1 MPAAWLLLPDIVCLC
16 PRDERPIAIAATSRA
31 PIAQSAEHPEG
42 KPCVAGDLRRAQ
54 LRPPAD
60 PPAQR
65 LYSTQQRASSFPS
78 PSFPVHGPPPPA
90 DQPPRCPVPT
100 HKALSAGRRACTAA
114 VATTVVAR
122 PRQCHRAAS
131 AARGRAK
138 EGHPSQSLHM
148 VRSMPG
154 ERLVLVAAI
163 QLFVGCHGVPHNDAY
178 TNYQQSAICAPSDNA
193 GDCAALRAFG
203 VALGWQSWQSK
214 DNWMTD
220 ASICT
225 WFGIA
230 CTNGRLTNIHFQ
242 FGSDPGMVGYLP
254 PQLSQ
259 ATALEELYLETAD
272 LSRQAEGFPAVVSKM
287 LSLRILSL
295 AGSNV
300 RGTIPAEIGN
310 LQNLT
315 KLFLNDNQLA
325 GAVPPSIGRLQLLE
339 SLDLAGNSLTD
350 MPIEFCSLP
359 FSFFA
364 NSSSYCG
371 YHSYEDDSLGHGN
384 AFQCPMPYCVSTCSS
399 TTSKCTYKCP

>member
-1 MPAAWLLLPDIVCLC
+1 VLLVTFDVRSYAPLLTRRPSAYTAHSNAPLP
-16 PRDERPIAIAATSRA
+16 S
-31 PIAQSAEHPEG
+31 
-42 KPCVAGDLRRAQ
+42 
-54 LRPPAD
+54 PP
-60 PPAQR
+60 
-65 LYSTQQRASSFPS
+65 LPS
-78 PSFPVHGPPPPA
+78 PSTARPRPLTNHA
-90 DQPPRCPVPT
+90 PRCPVPT